1 MIEEFLRSRFFLSG
15 RNDNIKKKN
24 IDNYN
29 LIKIGFG
36 LVAVQ
41 MHKRYTAPSTGIGMF
56 VLFLYFS
63 LCLYCLVYVCVNAL
77 FDVQKDA
84 KSIVSDIHVVLH
96 CKSVYSNFMNF
107 FIVYMKYI
115 LLNFTIVPLTY
126 DTIKIFGFITEC
138 KRIKKYS

>member
-1 MIEEFLRSRFFLSG
+1 MWLNVVSHDRRFFAESFLSG

-56 VLFLYFS
+56 VLFLCFS

-77 FDVQKDA
+77 LDVQKDA
-84 KSIVSDIHVVLH
+84 KSIVSYIHVVLH
-96 CKSVYSNFMNF
+96 CKSVYSNFMNIF
-107 FIVYMKYI
+107 YSLYEIHIVELY
-115 LLNFTIVPLTY
+115 NCSTY
-126 DTIKIFGFITEC
+126 L
-138 KRIKKYS
+138 